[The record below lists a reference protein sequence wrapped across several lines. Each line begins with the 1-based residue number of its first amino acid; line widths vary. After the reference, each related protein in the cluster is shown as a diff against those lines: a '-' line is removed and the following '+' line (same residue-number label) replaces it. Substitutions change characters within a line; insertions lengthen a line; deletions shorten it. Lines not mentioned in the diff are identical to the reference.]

1 MLRTVAKTD
10 DIPSVNNAKMK
21 VAKIANRKEIT
32 CQTMD
37 EKPVLNADARLKKLN
52 SSK

>member
-1 MLRTVAKTD
+1 MLRTAAKMD
-10 DIPSVNNAKMK
+10 DIPNVNNVKTK